1 MAQMLN
7 AIQGT
12 INAVNGT
19 VGPVGMLNANA
30 TMLVTG
36 TWVGSVALQARVR
49 GDPNNAWALIATAR
63 STNGISNVPGIA
75 GDMEFRAV
83 CTAYTSGTIIC
94 YVAAS
99 PSS

>member
-7 AIQGT
+7 SIQGT
-12 INAVNGT
+12 ITANGGT
-19 VGPVGMLNANA
+19 VGPVGMLNANV

-36 TWVGSVALQARVR
+36 TWAGSVALQARVC
-49 GDPNNAWALIATAR
+49 GDPNNAWALISTAR
-63 STNGISNVPGIA
+63 TTNGISNVAGIA

-83 CTAYTSGTIIC
+83 CTAYTSGTITVYIG
-94 YVAAS
+94 AS